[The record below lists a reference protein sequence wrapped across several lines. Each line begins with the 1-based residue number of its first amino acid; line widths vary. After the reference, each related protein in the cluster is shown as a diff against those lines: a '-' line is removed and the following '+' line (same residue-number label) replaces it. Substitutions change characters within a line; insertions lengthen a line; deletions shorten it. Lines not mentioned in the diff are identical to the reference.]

1 MMPENVLAMSE
12 KTADKLLKSGS
23 GDGALLYLALLRR
36 GGDLSKAQGTLG
48 WSQGRLDEAYGAL
61 RRENLVGPAP
71 EKDTAP
77 LRDTPPEYVTADIL
91 LALERDSGF
100 AGLQRQVERLLG
112 AVMSQTDLK
121 SLYFIYDYLALPAE
135 VILLLTGWCVEETER
150 QYGPGRRPRVSQ
162 IKKAAY
168 RWKDQ
173 GLTQLSAAEEF
184 LKRQR
189 GLYARETKLLPR
201 LGITERKPLDR
212 EREYIAAWVDWGFE
226 DDAIVLA
233 YQKTLMKKQSM
244 SWPYMN
250 SILKSWHTKGYRTLK
265 DVEAGETRRQTPPYS
280 AAGGHSGGF
289 QPARQPRGGEES
301 RVRAARNIAAL
312 RRFGGTETVPGA
324 APETTREG

>member
-1 MMPENVLAMSE
+1 MGQVTMVENVLAMSQQ
-12 KTADKLLKSGS
+12 TADKLLKNGS
-23 GDGALLYLALLRR
+23 GDAALLYLALLRW
-36 GGDLSKAQGTLG
+36 GGDLSRAQGTLG
-48 WSQGRLDEAYGAL
+48 WSQGRLDGAYASL
-61 RRENLVGPAP
+61 RQENLVGPAP
-71 EKDTAP
+71 ERDTAP

-121 SLYFIYDYLALPAE
+121 SLYFIYDYLALPPE
-135 VILLLTGWCVEETER
+135 VILLMTGWCVEETER
-150 QYGPGRRPRVSQ
+150 QYGPGRRPRMSQ

-168 RWKDQ
+168 RWRDQ
-173 GLTQLSAAEEF
+173 GLVQLSAAEEF

-201 LGITERKPLDR
+201 LGIQNRKPLDR

-250 SILKSWHTKGYRTLK
+250 SILKNWHGKGFKTLQE
-265 DVEAGETRRQTPPYS
+265 VENSENRGSPPPY
-280 AAGGHSGGF
+280 GGARVPQSGF
-289 QPARQPRGGEES
+289 KPSQNTRQRDENTART
-301 RVRAARNIAAL
+301 ARNIAAL
-312 RRFGGTETVPGA
+312 RRESEPQNS
-324 APETTREG
+324 